1 MNKEDYKQIVAA
13 RAKARRLDKQINK
26 VETAYHMSKGTKA
39 TLNDVVRLRKLANA
53 VYDAYDLLAAHCD
66 HHYPNGRWA
75 VLKYIRSYGIYSCAL
90 CRDWCISEE
99 DLTQQP

>member
-13 RAKARRLDKQINK
+13 RARDRRISKQLDK
-26 VETAYHMSKGTKA
+26 VENAYHQSKGTQA
-39 TLNDVVRLRKLANA
+39 TLEDVLRLRKLANA
-53 VYDAYDLLAAHCD
+53 VYDAYDLLAAQCD

-99 DLTQQP
+99 DLTPQP